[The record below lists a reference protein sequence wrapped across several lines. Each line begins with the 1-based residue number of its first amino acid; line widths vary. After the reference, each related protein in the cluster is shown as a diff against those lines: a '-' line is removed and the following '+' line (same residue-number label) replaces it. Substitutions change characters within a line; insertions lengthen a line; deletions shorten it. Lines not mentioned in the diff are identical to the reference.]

1 MFIKDTLSSGVRVVT
16 EEVPAVHSVAL
27 GIWVRTGS
35 RNETEQQHGVS
46 HFLEH
51 LLFKGTAKRTAKQ
64 IAEALEAVGGQLN
77 AFTTKE
83 YTCYYAKVLADHL
96 DLAIDI
102 LTDMFFNSLMD
113 PNDIAKEKNVILEEI
128 KMYEDSPDELVHDL
142 FAKTVWKGHPL
153 GRAILGTAESV
164 QQIQRQDIIDY
175 YNSQYVSE
183 NVVVAVAGKIKHPE
197 IMERLAPMFSKMT
210 SGHRSVSG
218 EAPTPQTAVRV
229 QEKEIEQ
236 VHICLGTPALSQDSE
251 DVYPLHVLNNVL
263 GGGLSSRL
271 FQQIREDRGLAYSV
285 YSYHTTYFDSGLFA
299 VYAGTSLAN
308 LKQVTELI
316 GGEIISIRDK
326 GILPDELQRT
336 KDQIKGNLLLGLEN
350 VSSRMSRLGKTE
362 LCFDRIVTAEE
373 VVERISKVTLEQI
386 LELGRRLFAPEKFT
400 ITAIG
405 PQVDQIDF
413 QEIIN
418 TMAG

>member
-1 MFIKDTLSSGVRVVT
+1 MYIKETLCSGVRVVT

-35 RNETEQQHGVS
+35 RNETEQNQGVS

-64 IAEALEAVGGQLN
+64 LAEALEAVGGQLN

-83 YTCYYAKVLADHL
+83 YTCYYAKVLSDHL
-96 DLAIDI
+96 ELAIDV

-113 PNDIAKEKNVILEEI
+113 EEDIAKEKNVILEEI

-153 GRAILGTAESV
+153 GRAILGTAKSV
-164 QQIQRQDIIDY
+164 QQLQRKDIVDY
-175 YNSQYVSE
+175 YTHQYVPG

-197 IMERLAPMFSKMT
+197 IIERLAPVLSKMQGVNP
-210 SGHRSVSG
+210 SIRFD
-218 EAPTPQTAVRV
+218 APNPQPAIMV

-236 VHICLGTPALSQDSE
+236 VHICLGTPGLAQDSE
-251 DVYPLHVLNNVL
+251 EVYALHVLNNVL

-285 YSYHTTYFDSGLFA
+285 YSYHTTYMDSGLFA
-299 VYAGTSLAN
+299 VYAGTSMAN
-308 LKQVTELI
+308 LKQVAELI
-316 GGEIISIRDK
+316 TGEINNIREK
-326 GILPDELQRT
+326 GILPEELQRT
-336 KDQIKGNLLLGLEN
+336 KDQIKGNLLLGLES

-362 LCFDRIVTAEE
+362 LCFDRVITAEE
-373 VVERISKVTLEQI
+373 VVERISKVTLDQVQ
-386 LELGRRLFAPEKFT
+386 ELGRRLFAPEKFT
-400 ITAIG
+400 LTAIG
-405 PQVDQIDF
+405 PKVESIDLKG
-413 QEIIN
+413 ILKSL
-418 TMAG
+418 A